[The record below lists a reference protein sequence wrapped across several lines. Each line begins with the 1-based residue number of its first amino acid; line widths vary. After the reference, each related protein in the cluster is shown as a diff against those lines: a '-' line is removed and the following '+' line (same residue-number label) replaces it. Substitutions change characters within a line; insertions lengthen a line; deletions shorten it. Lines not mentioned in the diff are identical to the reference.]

1 MFLLYTFDYNVLKFK
16 HMITFRKLFKNYIL
30 VMFLFFAEVGF
41 SQSLNL
47 TLTQT
52 NITCSGLRDGSITAI
67 CSGGTAPYSYI
78 WSNGETTASISN
90 LQGGYYH
97 VVVSDVNDEK
107 VEGEVTLIE
116 PERLVTAITT
126 PRYNNGFNVSCHFCF
141 DGQVYTSVS
150 GGVPPYSYFWSD
162 GAVTA
167 NRTNLNSGN
176 FQLLITD
183 ANGCSNQHEFG
194 LSGPDRD
201 DWQTS
206 GNAGS
211 TPGTQFIGTSDNKD
225 FIIKTN
231 ATERARFKSNGDF
244 NISSLIGSGYNIVM
258 SDPNGKLIRSN
269 SLSGIPE
276 CSLPWEMCGNNIGV
290 MPNAFIGTKDG
301 SDLIF
306 KTNANGGGG
315 ENMRIKIDGKI
326 GVGTSNPSEKFEVE
340 HNDGVGLSGG
350 MKLSN
355 KSGSNY
361 NSEIKFSQGNTD
373 YWSIGNDVL
382 HNTSDNFFI
391 YDNNIMNSSFGATRF
406 LINGEGKIGIG
417 EENPSEKLQVTNG
430 SLYLKGE
437 NQGLIIDAN
446 SDKRIGFMKYYGKE
460 AGLWRVSNQSFEIGR
475 VNVSALPGTPNA
487 TDFIT
492 DLLIKGNGNIGI
504 GAPNPSEKLEVDGKG
519 KFTHLQ
525 MTSFAGSAGK
535 LLEADPSG
543 NIVPSSISI
552 SNLGLWSSTGSTV
565 YYNSGKVFIGMSNC
579 TGCLNSG
586 YSLYVNDGIMTRD
599 VLVTAQI
606 PFPDYVFD
614 KSYKRMSLYELETY
628 INKNHRLPDMPSAK
642 EIESKNGFEVGEII
656 TKLLKQNEEQ
666 ALYLIEQQK
675 QIDNLMAKL
684 NRLEKIN

>member
-16 HMITFRKLFKNYIL
+16 HMITFRKLFKSYIL
-30 VMFLFFAEVGF
+30 VMFLFFAKVGF

-67 CSGGTAPYSYI
+67 CSGGTAPYSYL

-141 DGQVYTSVS
+141 DGQVYTTVS

-206 GNAGS
+206 GNSGS

-355 KSGSNY
+355 KSGLNK
-361 NSEIKFSQGNTD
+361 NSEIKFGNSGLNF
-373 YWSIGNDVL
+373 WSIGNDVL
-382 HNTSDNFFI
+382 HNASQNFFI
-391 YDNNIMNSSFGATRF
+391 YDNVANSGWGATRF
-406 LINGEGKIGIG
+406 LI
-417 EENPSEKLQVTNG
+417 
-430 SLYLKGE
+430 
-437 NQGLIIDAN
+437 D
-446 SDKRIGFMKYYGKE
+446 
-460 AGLWRVSNQSFEIGR
+460 
-475 VNVSALPGTPNA
+475 
-487 TDFIT
+487 
-492 DLLIKGNGNIGI
+492 GNGNIGI
-504 GAPNPSEKLEVDGKG
+504 GVPNPSEKLEVDGKG
-519 KFTHLQ
+519 KFTNLQ
-525 MTSFAGSAGK
+525 LSSFAGSAGK

-552 SNLGLWSSTGSTV
+552 NNIGLWSSTGSTV

-614 KSYKRMSLYELETY
+614 KSYKRMSLYELENY

-666 ALYLIEQQK
+666 ALYLIEIQK
-675 QIDNLMAKL
+675 QLDVLKNQIRDLKGG
-684 NRLEKIN
+684 K